1 MYSLSTVVL
10 ALLFVITVTAIS
22 YTAVQL
28 NRRANEYIV
37 IADRRIGEKKSTEFL
52 DKRKYDDTC
61 DICFGEFE
69 NGRVA
74 VCKCGMKFHEDCA
87 SLTEECPY
95 CKGRVTDME
104 VRGIVRPACPWCG
117 EIIEKNVCPACG
129 TVLPN
134 RDMGF
139 ECVCGNTVYGNE
151 GYCRK
156 CGSTYGFTYDG
167 PGKRK

>member
-1 MYSLSTVVL
+1 MYSVSTVVL
-10 ALLFVITVTAIS
+10 ALLFVILVTLVS
-22 YTAVQL
+22 YTAIL
-28 NRRANEYIV
+28 MRRRTDEYNV

-52 DKRKYDDTC
+52 DKRRFDDTC

-69 NGRVA
+69 EGRVA
-74 VCKCGMKFHEDCA
+74 VCGCGMKFHEECA

-95 CKGRVTDME
+95 CKAGFRTME
-104 VRGIVRPACPWCG
+104 IREIVKPRCPWCG
-117 EIIEKNVCPACG
+117 EIIEKNICPACG

-139 ECVCGNTVYGNE
+139 ECVCGNKVYGSE
-151 GYCRK
+151 GHCRG
-156 CGSTYGFTYDG
+156 CGSVYEFTYDG

>member
-1 MYSLSTVVL
+1 MYSLSTVIL
-10 ALLFVITVTAIS
+10 ALLFILIVVSIS
-22 YTAVQL
+22 YAAVQL
-28 NRRANEYIV
+28 KRRAGEYTV
-37 IADRRIGEKKSTEFL
+37 IADRRLAEKKSTDFL

-74 VCKCGMKFHEDCA
+74 VCKCGMKFHEECA

-95 CKGRVTDME
+95 CKEEFGTME
-104 VRGIVRPACPWCG
+104 IRDIVRPRCPWCG
-117 EIIEKNVCPACG
+117 EIIEKNICPSCG

-139 ECVCGNTVYGNE
+139 ECVCGNTAYGNE
-151 GYCRK
+151 GYCK
-156 CGSTYGFTYDG
+156 ECGSTYKFTYDG
-167 PGKRK
+167 PEKRK